1 MYELLDSGRGAGAEL
16 DIISSYPTSVSGII
30 VLLNTKHLTSFI
42 RAVPSGGG
50 GREAGGQL
58 PPQRFDKVT
67 IPLLEV

>member
-50 GREAGGQL
+50 GGGGAGRQGAVAS
-58 PPQRFDKVT
+58 PE
-67 IPLLEV
+67 I